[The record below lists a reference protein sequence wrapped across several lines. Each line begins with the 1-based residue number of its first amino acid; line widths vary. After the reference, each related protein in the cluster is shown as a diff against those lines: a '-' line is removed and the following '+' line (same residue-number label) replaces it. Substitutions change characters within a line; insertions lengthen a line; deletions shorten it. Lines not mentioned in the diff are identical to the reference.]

1 MTQSSEERVP
11 STGDDSS
18 TARILPFE
26 RPQNELQRAVQQR
39 AQERIEA
46 ERVKP
51 KVSNV
56 RRFMTLLAALVPVLL
71 LLAGFLVAVQA
82 VRFITSLY
90 AGRPEPVEAPAATEQ
105 APEPSQ
111 PGLIMLVPDR
121 SIPVDSAKQAP
132 ATTEPSDAPKAP
144 APAPE
149 K

>member
-11 STGDDSS
+11 SPGDDSS

-26 RPQNELQRAVQQR
+26 RPQSELQRAVQQR

-46 ERVKP
+46 EQIKP

-56 RRFMTLLAALVPVLL
+56 RRLMTLIAALVPVLL
-71 LLAGFLVAVQA
+71 TLAGFLVAVQA
-82 VRFITSLY
+82 VRFVTSLY
-90 AGRPEPVEAPAATEQ
+90 ATPPAPAEAPAAEQ

-111 PGLIMLVPDR
+111 PGVIMLVPDR
-121 SIPVDSAKQAP
+121 SIPVDPAKQAP

-144 APAPE
+144 EAAPQ

>member
-11 STGDDSS
+11 AEGDEPS

-26 RPQNELQRAVQQR
+26 RPPSELQRAVQQR

-46 ERVKP
+46 EQIKP

-56 RRFMTLLAALVPVLL
+56 RRVMTLIVALVPVLL

-90 AGRPEPVEAPAATEQ
+90 AQPPAPVEAPPAESQEQ
-105 APEPSQ
+105 EPPQ
-111 PGLIMLVPDR
+111 PGVVILVPDR
-121 SIPVDSAKQAP
+121 SIPVDAAKQAP
-132 ATTEPSDAPKAP
+132 ATAEPPDAAKAP
-144 APAPE
+144 DQ
-149 K
+149 